1 MHGLMRNDRH
11 ARRNAI
17 MIINERAPSILL
29 LITPLCASAIFL
41 LDILGPMSPF
51 SSALYVPLILLS
63 ILVFS
68 AAGVAYTGLVCF
80 VLTIAGFVLSRN
92 DGFDRVSFLDLLMI
106 LAVVVITTAV
116 SWAIA
121 RRNR

>member
-1 MHGLMRNDRH
+1 
-11 ARRNAI
+11 
-17 MIINERAPSILL
+17 
-29 LITPLCASAIFL
+29 
-41 LDILGPMSPF
+41 MSPF

-80 VLTIAGFVLSRN
+80 ALTIAGFVLSRN